1 VRRDSLGLEV
11 IASRRCFYVMASSHD
26 PQSNGKATQL
36 QVNGGER
43 SFAALRMTRLK
54 AAALKAKQK
63 QRQRQRQR
71 LPGLALKMQDPP
83 LRAERQR

>member
-36 QVNGGER
+36 QVNGEER

-63 QRQRQRQR
+63 QRQR
-71 LPGLALKMQDPP
+71 LPGLAVKMQDPP